1 MIDRYSSEE
10 MSSIWNEDNK
20 VTKWLEVEKA
30 VIKTLEEEEIT
41 PSGLSKQLNEVSISH
56 KEVVEREAI
65 TNHDLSLIHI

>member
-30 VIKTLEEEEIT
+30 VIKTL
-41 PSGLSKQLNEVSISH
+41 KSIH
-56 KEVVEREAI
+56 KI
-65 TNHDLSLIHI
+65 IQN